1 MPRITEFSSS
11 DKTYIEKLCQLNWQI
26 LLMIF
31 LIAGVGFSML
41 YSAANGDLS
50 PWASRQM
57 LRFGIGVVLM
67 LVISIID
74 IRFWLKMSYMFYGI
88 SFILLATVDVLGS
101 VAMGAQRWLDL
112 TLFQLQP
119 SEIMKIVT
127 VMALARYFHG
137 LEMGDVGKLRYL
149 VIPVLL
155 IVAPIALV
163 LRQPDLGTAGVL
175 GLIGAVLLWL
185 AGVRVWQCLIFSFSS
200 VAAIPLGWQFLHEY
214 QKQRVLTFI
223 NPELDPLGSGYNI
236 IQSKIAM
243 GSGGLFGKGFMEGT
257 QSHLNF
263 LPEKQTD
270 FIFTMLAEE
279 FGFIGGT
286 ALIGL
291 YALLITY
298 CVFISFSCRSQFARL
313 LSMGLVVNFFLY
325 LFINMAMV
333 MGLVPV
339 VGVPLPLISNGGTAM
354 LTVLIGFGLV
364 MSCGLHKG
372 IYINRRGASLTR

>member
-119 SEIMKIVT
+119 SEIMKIVM

-137 LEMGDVGKLRYL
+137 LEVGDVGKLRYL

-223 NPELDPLGSGYNI
+223 NPELDP
-236 IQSKIAM
+236 
-243 GSGGLFGKGFMEGT
+243 
-257 QSHLNF
+257 
-263 LPEKQTD
+263 
-270 FIFTMLAEE
+270 
-279 FGFIGGT
+279 
-286 ALIGL
+286 
-291 YALLITY
+291 
-298 CVFISFSCRSQFARL
+298 
-313 LSMGLVVNFFLY
+313 
-325 LFINMAMV
+325 
-333 MGLVPV
+333 
-339 VGVPLPLISNGGTAM
+339 
-354 LTVLIGFGLV
+354 
-364 MSCGLHKG
+364 
-372 IYINRRGASLTR
+372 